1 MIEFVK
7 TSYAI
12 VPRPGGVLDP
22 PTLLLLADIVSN
34 RRICRRILRGYTTSG
49 EGSIWSR
56 RMNRD
61 WLAKR
66 REIVSRGW
74 LKGNGISVEAGSF
87 GVLTMFIKQRFEEVL
102 KRGPSVNSCLAIGG
116 CNSHSAVA
124 NAVDAKKQVVMAYN
138 TGGEF
143 VGRQLIAI

>member
-1 MIEFVK
+1 M
-7 TSYAI
+7 
-12 VPRPGGVLDP
+12 
-22 PTLLLLADIVSN
+22 SN
-34 RRICRRILRGYTTSG
+34 RRICRRMLRGYTTSG
-49 EGSIWSR
+49 EGAIWSC

-102 KRGPSVNSCLAIGG
+102 K
-116 CNSHSAVA
+116 
-124 NAVDAKKQVVMAYN
+124 
-138 TGGEF
+138 
-143 VGRQLIAI
+143 

>member
-1 MIEFVK
+1 M
-7 TSYAI
+7 
-12 VPRPGGVLDP
+12 
-22 PTLLLLADIVSN
+22 
-34 RRICRRILRGYTTSG
+34 LRGYTTSG
-49 EGSIWSR
+49 EGAIWSR